1 MTDAAAANTD
11 QAAHWQEA
19 GQAWVQHAGPL
30 DRFLKAATPP
40 LLEAAF
46 PGPGGAVLDIGCGY
60 GTTTLEMA
68 RRLGPS
74 GRCLGVD
81 LSASMLE
88 LARGRAAETAG
99 GAEFRQADAQT
110 ADLGAAAFDAAMSRF
125 GVMFFEDPAAAFGN
139 IRKAVKPGGRL
150 AFVCWRSPLENAF
163 FSLPAM
169 AAAPLLPPAPP
180 ADPDGPGQF
189 AFADAGKVADILGR
203 SGWREAAIDRL
214 DAPVSLSEA
223 DARQLL
229 LGVGPLGAALRE
241 HPDLATRVTEAVDT
255 ALAPYRDGGR
265 LKVTAACWLV
275 TARA

>member
-1 MTDAAAANTD
+1 AARSSVGWRPARRSGARPRRCRAETCLTSSRLELADCPPPARTATRKETPMTDAAAANTD

-81 LSASMLE
+81 LSAPMLE

-169 AAAPLLPPAPP
+169 A
-180 ADPDGPGQF
+180 
-189 AFADAGKVADILGR
+189 
-203 SGWREAAIDRL
+203 
-214 DAPVSLSEA
+214 
-223 DARQLL
+223 
-229 LGVGPLGAALRE
+229 
-241 HPDLATRVTEAVDT
+241 
-255 ALAPYRDGGR
+255 
-265 LKVTAACWLV
+265 
-275 TARA
+275 